1 MVKFKKLLEKKKK
14 ENNSKY
20 TYINYKKLKRIIN
33 ETYIKLRITKNS
45 VINIIP
51 DKSFF
56 SKIFSFF
63 TIKRLNDGEYSSK
76 ISDLQYFTKNNL
88 IKDFFNEL
96 NKEINSLLNFFIHKY
111 INFILE
117 KKYQYQMN

>member
-1 MVKFKKLLEKKKK
+1 MVKFKKFLEEKTK

-51 DKSFF
+51 
-56 SKIFSFF
+56 
-63 TIKRLNDGEYSSK
+63 
-76 ISDLQYFTKNNL
+76 
-88 IKDFFNEL
+88 
-96 NKEINSLLNFFIHKY
+96 NK
-111 INFILE
+111 
-117 KKYQYQMN
+117 